1 MELDIVFGCV
11 YDLENLFFFFK
22 FFKNLGSWFCYVVEI
37 LCGSVEWMIL

>member
-22 FFKNLGSWFCYVVEI
+22 FFKIQVVGFVMQWKYYVEVQN
-37 LCGSVEWMIL
+37 G